1 MTKIEERPLRRGGVD
16 VGMRYVV
23 RVRRPD
29 PQPGQGLF
37 TSATFATKPEAIRFN
52 KDIEDGGVAFALA
65 EYERNGREA
74 NEPTLDEWAKTHF
87 DALTKA
93 GPGTVARY
101 RKIYD
106 ARWSPRLGRKR
117 LSTITRTDVAT
128 ALNAQD
134 GSDKTLKNAWAV
146 LTHMLKLAAQ
156 DGLIPKS
163 PTIGVGLPRRTEHE
177 KVEHRYLTVAEYQA
191 VLDATPEFWRPLV
204 VMLAASGM
212 RWGEAVALNVGD
224 LDLVTNSVRITKAER
239 RDDSAP
245 GGVSIGP
252 PKSRKA
258 RRTVILP
265 PEALPWLE
273 PLARNMNDTPRRRDA
288 RLFTA
293 SRGGEVRH
301 RTFYRL
307 VWQKAIRESGIAE
320 PLPRLHDLRHS
331 HVAWLIAQ
339 GVSLPVI
346 QARLGHEKITTT
358 IDTYGHLLPDVMQA
372 AADAASVV
380 FRTIRPVQ
388 APELG
393 PGHDAT

>member
-1 MTKIEERPLRRGGVD
+1 MPKIEERPLKRGGEV
-16 VGMRYVV
+16 VGTRYVV

-29 PQPGQGLF
+29 PQPGQGVF

-52 KDIEDGGVAFALA
+52 KDIEEGDVAFALA
-65 EYERNGREA
+65 EYERRGAEA
-74 NEPTLDEWAKTHF
+74 NELTLDEWAEKHF

-93 GPGTVARY
+93 SPGTVARY
-101 RKIYD
+101 RKMYA

-117 LSTITRTDVAT
+117 LSTITRTDVAA
-128 ALNAQD
+128 ALNAQV

-177 KVEHRYLTVAEYQA
+177 RVEHRYLAMDEYQA

-204 VMLAASGM
+204 AMLGASGM
-212 RWGEAVALNVGD
+212 RWGEAVALTVGD
-224 LDLVTNSVRITKAER
+224 LDLDTGAVRITKAEK
-239 RDDSAP
+239 RDDSVP
-245 GGVSIGP
+245 GGLTIGP

-265 PEALPWLE
+265 REVLPMLE
-273 PLARNMNDTPRRRDA
+273 PLTRTEEGKPRRRDE

-293 SRGGEVRH
+293 PRGGNVRH

-307 VWQKAIRESGIAE
+307 VWANAITASGIAE
-320 PLPRLHDLRHS
+320 PRPRLHDLRHS
-331 HVAWLIAQ
+331 HVAWLIAA

-372 AADAASVV
+372 AADAASLV
-380 FRTIRPVQ
+380 FRPRQPR
-388 APELG
+388 ELE
-393 PGHDAT
+393 PGQEAT